1 VNRFAILA
9 LAVTG
14 ISLPA
19 RGERPVVAAATAA
32 PRPGG
37 GGASSAS
44 PYAGLDLR
52 RVRRRDGAYVQQT
65 SEGRTIVTTFDAR
78 LQRAMERMLRENR
91 VPWGSVVALD
101 PRTGRVLAL
110 AQHSER
116 QPDRADLFADA
127 TAPAASVFKVIT
139 AAALV
144 ERAGLGPEASVCYH
158 GGGERL
164 FEHNLVDDPARDTAC
179 ANLGDAIGRSINP
192 VIAKLSL
199 QHLDAAGLLGTAE
212 SFGFNQE
219 IPFELPVETSR
230 AEIPRDR
237 LERGRASAG
246 FWHTHLSPMHG
257 ALLAQAIAQD
267 GSMLRPWMV
276 HEVKDASGETVYRG
290 RSRFWR
296 TAVKGSTAHTL
307 NRMMRNTV
315 TRGTSRRA
323 FFPAGR
329 PFLPGIEIAG
339 KTGTLNNRD
348 PYRAY
353 TWWVGFAPA
362 DRPRIAIGVLVANTA
377 QWRIKANDVARETL
391 KAYLR

>member
-1 VNRFAILA
+1 VNRLVVLS
-9 LAVTG
+9 LAVIA
-14 ISLPA
+14 ISPSA
-19 RGERPVVAAATAA
+19 RGDRPVVAAATVGS
-32 PRPGG
+32 RPDNGG
-37 GGASSAS
+37 GPASGYS
-44 PYAGLDLR
+44 GLDLR
-52 RVRRRDGAYVQQT
+52 RVRRRDGAYSQQT
-65 SEGRTIVTTFDAR
+65 PDGRTIVTTFDAR

-116 QPDRADLFADA
+116 QPERADLFADA
-127 TAPAASVFKVIT
+127 GAPAASVFKVIT

-144 ERAGLGPEASVCYH
+144 ERAGLGPDAAVCYH

-164 FEHNLVDDPARDTAC
+164 YEHNLVDDPARDTAC

-199 QHLDAAGLLGTAE
+199 QHLDAAGLLGMAE
-212 SFGFNQE
+212 SFGFNKA

-246 FWHTHLSPMHG
+246 FWHTYLSPIHA

-267 GSMLRPWMV
+267 GNMLRPWMV
-276 HEVKDASGETVYRG
+276 QEVRGASGETVYRG

-296 TAVKGSTAHTL
+296 TAVRDSTARTL
-307 NRMMRNTV
+307 NRMMRSTV

-339 KTGTLNNRD
+339 KTGTLNNPD

-362 DRPRIAIGVLVANTA
+362 DRPRIAIGVLIANTA

-391 KAYLR
+391 KVYLR